1 MTTSLTMSLH
11 PLAEISSKGEDGG
24 GRRTAAILSR
34 WSGGET
40 VQTWSTQNMLIVFHL
55 PESFC
60 QRVFNNTKQIYCT
73 KILPYSNGFI
83 YYYASTNL

>member
-24 GRRTAAILSR
+24 VGRRTAAILSR

-40 VQTWSTQNMLIVFHL
+40 VVYRPGQQNMLIVFHL

-60 QRVFNNTKQIYCT
+60 QRVFDNTKQIY
-73 KILPYSNGFI
+73 
-83 YYYASTNL
+83 

>member
-24 GRRTAAILSR
+24 GGRRTAAILSR

-40 VQTWSTQNMLIVFHL
+40 VVLVYRPGQQNMLIVFHL

-60 QRVFNNTKQIYCT
+60 QRVFNNTKQIY
-73 KILPYSNGFI
+73 
-83 YYYASTNL
+83 